1 MAEQK
6 EIIRKTA
13 GPRPVPAATTLTPR
27 DIFLILRRHI
37 LLITSLTVVGLIM
50 GGVAWYLLLKYAPKY
65 TAQTLIKVLPP
76 VDKDPTKIGMGIPA
90 KEIQYSHRQT
100 MAALMS
106 QQSALQELLGKSA
119 VQNTKWFKR
128 FGNIEYE
135 RYKCIARGYKD
146 LKKRFGVYPQRD
158 SDFLVISMTCGDG
171 KEAAL
176 IVNEMV
182 RLFIKSQ
189 GSKKETEVAEKLAAL
204 GDRRDMVQGEL
215 TLIEDTLSNIREQ
228 FNLTDIE
235 ERNFQHTITLR
246 LADLES
252 EENKI
257 ALEISQARADMN
269 NLQAQATGPVTELVK
284 HQVENDPTMVV
295 LLQQLA
301 FQESLLTGMLT
312 KFGENHRVIRETQER
327 INTIREERRL
337 RKADIAEQT
346 RQANLQAAQ
355 NELAVLAGSLEQL
368 EKMRK
373 AAAYQKMNLDLA
385 RIQYAKQIS
394 LKDER
399 KRMLDSI
406 KEQVDLLRIMQKDP
420 ETPKVQYVGDALEP
434 LEISSPKLKIYL
446 PGGTVLGLLMGI
458 GLAFLIETLNDLVRT
473 PRDVARY
480 LYIRLLGII
489 PDMAEDRQTRGI
501 DPCLVVH
508 EVPYSILSESYR
520 QLRTNL
526 KLSNPLNPSGVFLI
540 SSGAPR
546 DGKTSVAVNLATTFV
561 AESKRVL
568 LIDANF
574 WQPILH
580 KVFPAVAP
588 QEQQE
593 IELAPSGLS
602 SLLAGKCT
610 EQQAIRPTGIEDLD
624 LIDAGPLPSNP
635 TELID
640 SVRMQEL
647 INRQRNNYDYVIID
661 GPPLLLVSDAKI
673 LAGLVDYTIL
683 VVNANTTTRG
693 AALRTIREL
702 TNVDAKI
709 AGCVLLAAKAMKG
722 GYFHEQFKSFQKYQK
737 LQLANSI

>member
-1 MAEQK
+1 
-6 EIIRKTA
+6 
-13 GPRPVPAATTLTPR
+13 
-27 DIFLILRRHI
+27 
-37 LLITSLTVVGLIM
+37 
-50 GGVAWYLLLKYAPKY
+50 
-65 TAQTLIKVLPP
+65 
-76 VDKDPTKIGMGIPA
+76 
-90 KEIQYSHRQT
+90 
-100 MAALMS
+100 
-106 QQSALQELLGKSA
+106 
-119 VQNTKWFKR
+119 
-128 FGNIEYE
+128 
-135 RYKCIARGYKD
+135 
-146 LKKRFGVYPQRD
+146 
-158 SDFLVISMTCGDG
+158 
-171 KEAAL
+171 
-176 IVNEMV
+176 
-182 RLFIKSQ
+182 
-189 GSKKETEVAEKLAAL
+189 
-204 GDRRDMVQGEL
+204 
-215 TLIEDTLSNIREQ
+215 
-228 FNLTDIE
+228 
-235 ERNFQHTITLR
+235 
-246 LADLES
+246 
-252 EENKI
+252 
-257 ALEISQARADMN
+257 
-269 NLQAQATGPVTELVK
+269 
-284 HQVENDPTMVV
+284 
-295 LLQQLA
+295 
-301 FQESLLTGMLT
+301 MLT

-327 INTIREERRL
+327 INAIREERRL

-355 NELAVLAGSLEQL
+355 NQLAVLAGSLEQL

-385 RIQYAKQIS
+385 RIQYAKQVS

-434 LEISSPKLKIYL
+434 LEISSPKLKVYL
-446 PGGTVLGLLMGI
+446 PGGTMLGLLMGI
-458 GLAFLIETLNDLVRT
+458 ALAFLIETLNDLVRT

-508 EVPYSILSESYR
+508 KAPYSILSESYR

-526 KLSNPLNPSGVFLI
+526 KLSSPLNPSAVFLI

-546 DGKTSVAVNLATTFV
+546 DGKTSVAVNLAATFV

-580 KVFPAVAP
+580 KVFPAVTP

-593 IELAPSGLS
+593 LEPSPSGLS

-610 EQQAIRPTGIEDLD
+610 EQDAVRPTGIEDLD

-647 INRQRNNYDYVIID
+647 INRQHNNYDYVIID

-673 LAGLVDYTIL
+673 LAGLVDHTIL
-683 VVNANTTTRG
+683 VVNADTTTRG
-693 AALRTIREL
+693 AALRAIREL
-702 TNVDAKI
+702 TNMDAKI

>member
-1 MAEQK
+1 M
-6 EIIRKTA
+6 A
-13 GPRPVPAATTLTPR
+13 GPRPAPAATTLTPR
-27 DIFLILRRHI
+27 DVFLILRRHI
-37 LLITSLTVVGLIM
+37 LLIISLTVVGLIM
-50 GGVAWYLLLKYAPKY
+50 GGVAWYYLLMYAPKY
-65 TAQTLIKVLPP
+65 RAQTLIRVLPP
-76 VDKDPTKIGMGIPA
+76 VEKDPTKIGIGIPSR
-90 KEIQYSHRQT
+90 EIQYGHRQT
-100 MAALMS
+100 MAALMRR
-106 QQSALQELLGKSA
+106 QSTLQELLGKTT
-119 VQNTKWFKR
+119 VQNTKWFKH

-146 LKKRFGVYPQRD
+146 LKKHFGVLPQRD

-182 RLFIKSQ
+182 RLFLKSQ
-189 GSKKETEVAEKLAAL
+189 GSKKETEVAEKLVAL
-204 GDRRDMVQGEL
+204 EDRRDMVQGEL
-215 TLIEDTLSNIREQ
+215 TLIEDTLNNIREQ

-246 LADLES
+246 LANLES

-257 ALEISQARADMN
+257 ALEMSLARADMN

-284 HQVENDPTMVV
+284 HQVENDPTMVM

-301 FQESLLTGMLT
+301 YQESLLTGMLT

-327 INTIREERRL
+327 TNAIRKERRL

-346 RQANLQAAQ
+346 RQANLQFAQ

-385 RIQYAKQIS
+385 RVQYAKQVS
-394 LKDER
+394 LKEER
-399 KRMLDSI
+399 RRMLNSI

-420 ETPKVQYVGDALEP
+420 ETPKVKYVGDAPEP
-434 LEISSPKLKIYL
+434 LERSSPKLKVYI
-446 PGGTVLGLLMGI
+446 PGGTVLGFLMGI
-458 GLAFLIETLNDLVRT
+458 ALAFLIEILNDLVRT

-480 LYIRLLGII
+480 LHIRLLSII

-501 DPCLVVH
+501 DPYLVVH
-508 EVPYSILSESYR
+508 RAPYSILSESYR

-526 KLSNPLNPSGVFLI
+526 KLSDPLNPSGVFLI

-593 IELAPSGLS
+593 LEPSPSSGLS

-610 EQQAIRPTGIEDLD
+610 EQDALRTTGIEDLD

-683 VVNANTTTRG
+683 VVNADTTTRG

-702 TNVDAKI
+702 TNINAKI

-737 LQLANSI
+737 LQLASSI

>member
-1 MAEQK
+1 M
-6 EIIRKTA
+6 A
-13 GPRPVPAATTLTPR
+13 GPRPAPAATTLTPR
-27 DIFLILRRHI
+27 DIFLILRRHM
-37 LLITSLTVVGLIM
+37 LLIISLTVVGLIM
-50 GGVAWYLLLKYAPKY
+50 GGAAWYFLLKYAPKY
-65 TAQTLIKVLPP
+65 SAQTLIKVLPP
-76 VDKDPTKIGMGIPA
+76 VEKDPTKIGIGIPA

-100 MAALMS
+100 MAALMG
-106 QQSALQELLGKSA
+106 QQSTLQELLGKTA
-119 VQNTKWFKR
+119 VQNTKWFKH

-135 RYKCIARGYKD
+135 RYKCIAKGYKD

-182 RLFIKSQ
+182 RLFLKSQ

-204 GDRRDMVQGEL
+204 EDRRDMVQGEL

-257 ALEISQARADMN
+257 ALEISLARADMN
-269 NLQAQATGPVTELVK
+269 NLQVQATGPVTELVK
-284 HQVENDPTMVV
+284 HQIENDPTMVV

-301 FQESLLTGMLT
+301 FQESFLTGMLT

-327 INTIREERRL
+327 INAIREERRL

-355 NELAVLAGSLEQL
+355 NQLAVLAGSLEQL

-385 RIQYAKQIS
+385 RIQYAKQVS

-434 LEISSPKLKIYL
+434 LEISSPKLKVYL
-446 PGGTVLGLLMGI
+446 PGGTMLGLLMGI
-458 GLAFLIETLNDLVRT
+458 ALAFLIETLNDLVRT

-508 EVPYSILSESYR
+508 KAPYSILSESYR

-526 KLSNPLNPSGVFLI
+526 KLSSPLNPSAVFLI

-546 DGKTSVAVNLATTFV
+546 DGKTSVAVNLAATFV

-580 KVFPAVAP
+580 KVFPAVTP

-593 IELAPSGLS
+593 LEPSPSGLS

-610 EQQAIRPTGIEDLD
+610 EQDAVRPTGIEDLD

-647 INRQRNNYDYVIID
+647 INRQHNNYDYVIID

-673 LAGLVDYTIL
+673 LAGLVDHTIL
-683 VVNANTTTRG
+683 VVNADTTTRG
-693 AALRTIREL
+693 AALRAIREL
-702 TNVDAKI
+702 TNMDAKI

>member
-1 MAEQK
+1 M
-6 EIIRKTA
+6 A
-13 GPRPVPAATTLTPR
+13 GPRSAPAATTLTPR

-37 LLITSLTVVGLIM
+37 LLIISLTVVGLIM
-50 GGVAWYLLLKYAPKY
+50 GGVAWYFLLIYAPKY
-65 TAQTLIKVLPP
+65 SAQTLIKILPP
-76 VDKDPTKIGMGIPA
+76 VEKDPTKIGVGIPA
-90 KEIQYSHRQT
+90 KEIQYGHRQT
-100 MAALMS
+100 MAALMR
-106 QQSALQELLGKSA
+106 QQSTLQELLGKTA
-119 VQNTKWFKR
+119 VQNTKWFKH

-135 RYKCIARGYKD
+135 RYKCIAKGYKD
-146 LKKRFGVYPQRD
+146 LKKHFGVHPQRD

-176 IVNEMV
+176 IVNEMQ
-182 RLFIKSQ
+182 RLFLKSQ
-189 GSKKETEVAEKLAAL
+189 GSKKEAEVAEKLAAL
-204 GDRRDMVQGEL
+204 EDRRDMVQGEL

-252 EENKI
+252 QENEI
-257 ALEISQARADMN
+257 VLEMSLARADMN

-301 FQESLLTGMLT
+301 FQESLLNGMLT
-312 KFGENHRVIRETQER
+312 KFGENHRVIREAQER
-327 INTIREERRL
+327 INAIREERRL

-346 RQANLQAAQ
+346 RQANLQFAQ
-355 NELAVLAGSLEQL
+355 NQLAVLAGSLEQL

-385 RIQYAKQIS
+385 RVQYAKQVS

-399 KRMLDSI
+399 KTMLNSI

-420 ETPKVQYVGDALEP
+420 ETPKVQYVGAALEP

-446 PGGTVLGLLMGI
+446 PAGTVLGFLMGI
-458 GLAFLIETLNDLVRT
+458 ALAFLIETLNDLVRT

-480 LYIRLLGII
+480 LHIRLLGII

-508 EVPYSILSESYR
+508 KAPYSILSESYR

-526 KLSNPLNPSGVFLI
+526 KLSSPLNPSSVFLI

-580 KVFPAVAP
+580 KVFPVVA
-588 QEQQE
+588 QQE
-593 IELAPSGLS
+593 LEPSPLGLS

-610 EQQAIRPTGIEDLD
+610 EQDAVRTTGIEDLD

-647 INRQRNNYDYVIID
+647 INRQHNNYDYVIID

-683 VVNANTTTRG
+683 VVNADTTTRG

-702 TNVDAKI
+702 TNMDAKI

-737 LQLANSI
+737 LQLASSI

>member
-1 MAEQK
+1 M
-6 EIIRKTA
+6 A
-13 GPRPVPAATTLTPR
+13 GPRPAPAATTLTPR

-37 LLITSLTVVGLIM
+37 LLIISLTVVGLIM
-50 GGVAWYLLLKYAPKY
+50 GGVAWYFLLIYAPKY
-65 TAQTLIKVLPP
+65 SAQTLIKILPP
-76 VDKDPTKIGMGIPA
+76 VEKDPTKIGVGIPA
-90 KEIQYSHRQT
+90 KEIQYGHRQT
-100 MAALMS
+100 MAALMR
-106 QQSALQELLGKSA
+106 QQSTLQELLGKTA
-119 VQNTKWFKR
+119 VQNTKWFKH

-135 RYKCIARGYKD
+135 RYKCIAKGYKD
-146 LKKRFGVYPQRD
+146 LKKHFGVHPQRD

-176 IVNEMV
+176 IVNEMQ
-182 RLFIKSQ
+182 RLFLKSQ
-189 GSKKETEVAEKLAAL
+189 GSKKEAEVAEKLAAL
-204 GDRRDMVQGEL
+204 EDRRDMVQGEL

-252 EENKI
+252 QENEI
-257 ALEISQARADMN
+257 VLEMSLARADMN

-301 FQESLLTGMLT
+301 FQESLLNGMLT
-312 KFGENHRVIRETQER
+312 KFGENHRVIREAQER
-327 INTIREERRL
+327 INAIREERRL

-346 RQANLQAAQ
+346 RQANLQFAQ
-355 NELAVLAGSLEQL
+355 NQLAVLAGSLEQL

-385 RIQYAKQIS
+385 RVQYAKQVS

-399 KRMLDSI
+399 KTMLNSI

-420 ETPKVQYVGDALEP
+420 ETPKVQYVGAALEP

-446 PGGTVLGLLMGI
+446 PAGTVLGFLMGI
-458 GLAFLIETLNDLVRT
+458 ALAFLIETLNDLVRT

-480 LYIRLLGII
+480 LHIRLLGII

-508 EVPYSILSESYR
+508 KVPYSILSESYR

-526 KLSNPLNPSGVFLI
+526 KLSSPLNPSSVFLI

-561 AESKRVL
+561 VESKRVL

-580 KVFPAVAP
+580 KVFPVVA
-588 QEQQE
+588 QQE
-593 IELAPSGLS
+593 LEPSPLGLS

-683 VVNANTTTRG
+683 VVNADTTTRG

-702 TNVDAKI
+702 TNMDAKI

-737 LQLANSI
+737 LQLASSI

>member
-1 MAEQK
+1 M
-6 EIIRKTA
+6 A
-13 GPRPVPAATTLTPR
+13 GPRPAPAATTLTPR
-27 DIFLILRRHI
+27 DIFLILRRHM
-37 LLITSLTVVGLIM
+37 LLIISLTVVGLIM
-50 GGVAWYLLLKYAPKY
+50 GGAAWYFLLKYAPKY
-65 TAQTLIKVLPP
+65 SAQTLIKVLPP
-76 VDKDPTKIGMGIPA
+76 VEKDPTKIGIGIPA

-100 MAALMS
+100 MAALMG
-106 QQSALQELLGKSA
+106 QQSTLQELLGKTA
-119 VQNTKWFKR
+119 VQNTKWFKH

-146 LKKRFGVYPQRD
+146 LKKRFGVNPQRD

-182 RLFIKSQ
+182 RLFLKSQ

-204 GDRRDMVQGEL
+204 EDRRDMVQGEL

-257 ALEISQARADMN
+257 ALEISLARADMN
-269 NLQAQATGPVTELVK
+269 NLQVQATGPVTELVK
-284 HQVENDPTMVV
+284 HQIENDPTMVV

-301 FQESLLTGMLT
+301 FQESFLTGMLT

-327 INTIREERRL
+327 INAIREERRL

-355 NELAVLAGSLEQL
+355 NQLAVLAGSLEQL

-385 RIQYAKQIS
+385 RIQYAKQVS

-399 KRMLDSI
+399 KRMIDSI

-434 LEISSPKLKIYL
+434 LEISSPKLKVYL
-446 PGGTVLGLLMGI
+446 PGGTMLGLLMGI
-458 GLAFLIETLNDLVRT
+458 ALAFLIETLNDLVRT

-508 EVPYSILSESYR
+508 KAPYSILSESYR

-526 KLSNPLNPSGVFLI
+526 KLSSPLNPSAVFLI

-546 DGKTSVAVNLATTFV
+546 DGKTSVAVNLAATFV

-580 KVFPAVAP
+580 KVFPAVTP

-593 IELAPSGLS
+593 LEPSPSGLS

-610 EQQAIRPTGIEDLD
+610 EQDAVRPTGIEDLD

-647 INRQRNNYDYVIID
+647 INRQHNNYDYVIID

-673 LAGLVDYTIL
+673 LAGLVDHTIL
-683 VVNANTTTRG
+683 VVNADTTTRG
-693 AALRTIREL
+693 AALRAIREL
-702 TNVDAKI
+702 TNMDAKI

>member
-1 MAEQK
+1 M
-6 EIIRKTA
+6 A
-13 GPRPVPAATTLTPR
+13 GPRPAPAATTLTPR
-27 DIFLILRRHI
+27 DIFLILRRHM
-37 LLITSLTVVGLIM
+37 LLIISLTVVGLIM
-50 GGVAWYLLLKYAPKY
+50 GGAAWYFLLKYAPKY
-65 TAQTLIKVLPP
+65 SAQTLIKVLPP
-76 VDKDPTKIGMGIPA
+76 VEKDPTKIGIGIPA

-100 MAALMS
+100 MAALMG
-106 QQSALQELLGKSA
+106 QQSTLQELLGKTA

-135 RYKCIARGYKD
+135 RYKCIAKGYKD

-182 RLFIKSQ
+182 RLFLKSQ

-204 GDRRDMVQGEL
+204 EDRRDMVQGEL

-257 ALEISQARADMN
+257 ALEISLARADMN
-269 NLQAQATGPVTELVK
+269 NLQVQATGPVTELVK
-284 HQVENDPTMVV
+284 HQIENDPTMVV

-301 FQESLLTGMLT
+301 FQESFLTGMLT

-327 INTIREERRL
+327 INAIREERRL

-355 NELAVLAGSLEQL
+355 NQLAVLAGSLEQL

-385 RIQYAKQIS
+385 RIQYAKQVS

-399 KRMLDSI
+399 KRMIDSI

-434 LEISSPKLKIYL
+434 LEISSPKLKVYL
-446 PGGTVLGLLMGI
+446 PGGTMLGLLMGI
-458 GLAFLIETLNDLVRT
+458 ALAFLIETLNDLVRT

-508 EVPYSILSESYR
+508 KAPYSILSESYR

-526 KLSNPLNPSGVFLI
+526 KLSSPLNPSAVFLI

-546 DGKTSVAVNLATTFV
+546 DGKTSVAVNLAATFV

-580 KVFPAVAP
+580 KVFPAVTP

-593 IELAPSGLS
+593 LEPSPSGLS

-610 EQQAIRPTGIEDLD
+610 EQDAVRPTGIEDLD

-647 INRQRNNYDYVIID
+647 INRQHNNYDYVIID

-673 LAGLVDYTIL
+673 LAGLVDHTIL
-683 VVNANTTTRG
+683 VVNADTTTRG
-693 AALRTIREL
+693 AALRAIREL
-702 TNVDAKI
+702 TNMDAKI